1 MAESRSRILIVD
13 DIPANIQ
20 LVASI
25 LKQENYDLSFAQ
37 SGLDAL
43 QILQQRPIDLVL
55 LDLHMPEMD
64 GFEVCER
71 LKKQPELQAVPVI
84 FLTAVSETDQIV
96 KGLRM
101 GAADYITKPFE
112 PLELQARVRTQISLK
127 NAWDKIRWQNQ
138 ELERLSREKSEL
150 MSMVAHDLKNPLTVI
165 LSGVDYLRNKEA
177 QISAGSSRRLNN
189 MLIAVQRMNALVAN
203 FLSLES
209 MEAGRLRLQP
219 ESVHA
224 HEMLKTLAAHYQ
236 EWASLRAVEV
246 HLEISTR
253 LSISTDPLALQQILE
268 NFFSNAL
275 KYTPSD
281 KKIWLRLIQQDSPQY
296 PVRFE
301 VEDQGPGIA
310 PHEQIHLFKPF
321 SPLSSPLADG
331 ERSTGLG
338 LAIVKKL
345 AELLGGKVSCR
356 SEWGRGSCF
365 VLELPQYLESAP
377 ENSQPSTES
386 QPESHPDPQP

>member
-1 MAESRSRILIVD
+1 MLERRPRVLIVD

-25 LKQENYDLSFAQ
+25 LKPENYDLSFAQ
-37 SGLDAL
+37 SGADAL
-43 QILQQRPIDLVL
+43 QILQQRLFDLVL

-64 GFEVCER
+64 GFEVCAH
-71 LKKQPELQAVPVI
+71 LKSQPELREIPVI
-84 FLTAVSETDQIV
+84 FLTAVSDTDQIV
-96 KGLRM
+96 KGLRT
-101 GAADYITKPFE
+101 GAVDYITKPFE
-112 PLELQARVRTQISLK
+112 PLELLARVRTQISLK
-127 NAWDKIRWQNQ
+127 KAWDKIRWQNQ

-165 LSGVDYLRNKEA
+165 VSGVDYLRHKEP
-177 QISAGSSRRLNN
+177 QFSPGSERRLNN

-209 MEAGRLRLQP
+209 IEAGRLRLQP
-219 ESVHA
+219 ESVAA
-224 HEMLKTLAAHYQ
+224 HEMLKTLVAHYH
-236 EWASLRAVEV
+236 EWARLRSVEV
-246 HLEISTR
+246 HLDIQTR
-253 LSISTDPLALQQILE
+253 LSLLTDPLALQQILE

-275 KYTPSD
+275 KYTPAH
-281 KKIWLRLIQQDSPQY
+281 KKIWLRLIRQDSEAY

-345 AELLGGKVSCR
+345 AELLGGQVSCT

-365 VLELPQYLESAP
+365 VLELPQTLLSEML
-377 ENSQPSTES
+377 SQ
-386 QPESHPDPQP
+386 D